1 MSCCLSVDVFDQP
14 TKEPPN
20 KQTPIHIPPFT
31 PSKPPKKKE
40 EPSSPTKPPPIL
52 PINIPALIR
61 SRTRQV
67 RMPRPLKHA
76 LPLGVHGP
84 HIPTPDPVRPVI
96 DLERRVRVRVDGGGH
111 PGVQAAEGGRE
122 DGVGEV
128 VRGRVLGVDLDG
140 GAAGEEV
147 AGAVREGPATVVAV
161 GVVVDV
167 LGDEV
172 GDALEGGGVV
182 GFRGGGDG
190 AEEDVGF
197 GARGAVE
204 VFVFGLA
211 GGGGVG
217 DGCGCVFGVEEAFR
231 EEKG

>member
-1 MSCCLSVDVFDQP
+1 MSYCSSVDVLTQP
-14 TKEPPN
+14 AKEQTN
-20 KQTPIHIPPFT
+20 KPPFVSLL
-31 PSKPPKKKE
+31 PRHPNRKKKKK
-40 EPSSPTKPPPIL
+40 PSSPTKPPPIL

-61 SRTRQV
+61 SRTRQI

-76 LPLGVHGP
+76 LPFPVHGP

-182 GFRGGGDG
+182 GFRGRGDG
-190 AEEDVGF
+190 AEEDVGC

>member
-1 MSCCLSVDVFDQP
+1 M
-14 TKEPPN
+14 
-20 KQTPIHIPPFT
+20 
-31 PSKPPKKKE
+31 
-40 EPSSPTKPPPIL
+40 
-52 PINIPALIR
+52 
-61 SRTRQV
+61 
-67 RMPRPLKHA
+67 
-76 LPLGVHGP
+76 
-84 HIPTPDPVRPVI
+84 
-96 DLERRVRVRVDGGGH
+96 
-111 PGVQAAEGGRE
+111 QAAEGGRE

-147 AGAVREGPATVVAV
+147 AGTVREGPATVVAV

-182 GFRGGGDG
+182 GFGGRGDG
-190 AEEDVGF
+190 AEEDVGC